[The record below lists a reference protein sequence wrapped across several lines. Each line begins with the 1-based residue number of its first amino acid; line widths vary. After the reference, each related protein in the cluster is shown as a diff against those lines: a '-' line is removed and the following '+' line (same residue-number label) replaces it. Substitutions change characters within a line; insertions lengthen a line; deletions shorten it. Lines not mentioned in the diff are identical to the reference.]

1 MTVIGVTGPT
11 GAGKTTLLH
20 VLEQAGF
27 QVIDCDRLYYELLRT
42 DASFRQRLAE
52 AFGPVFLPD
61 GSLDRPALAARVFGS
76 SGELDRLNAIVYSAV
91 CAAVKQKVKDCSQL
105 GVAIDAINLV
115 ESGLDSLCAC
125 TVAVTAPAALRQQR
139 IMVRDRLDA
148 QRAAARMAA
157 QKPDSFYREHCD
169 LVLENGE
176 GSPEAFAELVR
187 RELAGL
193 LQGG

>member
-42 DASFRQRLAE
+42 DASFRQRLTE

-76 SGELDRLNAIVYSAV
+76 SGELDRLNDIVYPAV